1 VANAVARFADG
12 TVLATVLTAPG
23 TTIGDFMNGHPTGAV
38 WQWRPGEPGFRE
50 LPGTRLP
57 GNNGLEVDPDQRH
70 FYVVAFGWH
79 AVMVFDRADG
89 RGPLRRI
96 VAPDFMPDNVHWS
109 EGRLLAAGMRL
120 DEPACGGLRRVSGR
134 WPIHAVPSRLG
145 GRRGGSAAGRI
156 ATVAYG
162 HPQPGFSGLS
172 SAVQV
177 GQRLWLARSRPIAW
191 RCWTCRDALAA
202 KPLAALHRNRIA

>member
-134 WPIHAVPSRLG
+134 WPIPCCAI
-145 GRRGGSAAGRI
+145 AAGWSARWI
-156 ATVAYG
+156 CRRPHRDG
-162 HPQPGFSGLS
+162 GLWPS
-172 SAVQV
+172 PAGLQRPVQRGAGGPAAV
-177 GQRLWLARSRPIAW
+177 ARSFQADR
-191 RCWTCRDALAA
+191 LAVLDL
-202 KPLAALHRNRIA
+202 P